1 MNGFAF
7 LVLVGTILC
16 DIVGQLCFKAG
27 LDGVTG
33 GDSSRPVWLKV
44 ATTPLIWL
52 GVVTYAI
59 EIGAWLFV
67 LSRMPLSLAF
77 PLASFSYCG
86 IALASR
92 FVLKEPVSRRR
103 WLGTAL
109 IAVGVAIVG
118 TST

>member
-1 MNGFAF
+1 MNILAF
-7 LVLVGTILC
+7 IVLVGTIAC

-27 LDGVTG
+27 LDGVSG
-33 GDSSRPVWLKV
+33 GDANRPVWLKV

-52 GVVTYAI
+52 GVVTYAV

-67 LSRMPLSLAF
+67 LSRLPLSLAF

-92 FVLKEPVSRRR
+92 FILKEPVSRRR